1 MWITDLQVALN
12 ELFTIYGMYCC
23 VERINA
29 NVVTMTN
36 SDKWRIDSNGHIE
49 RIEVNND

>member
-12 ELFTIYGMYCC
+12 ELFEVYGMYCC
-23 VERINA
+23 VERIHS

-36 SDKWRIDSNGHIE
+36 GEK
-49 RIEVNND
+49 